1 MIMEV
6 GQTIYNEP
14 QQSNSSDTTQ
24 STVDNDNVID
34 TDFTD

>member
-6 GQTIYNEP
+6 GQTMYNS
-14 QQSNSSDTTQ
+14 QQEEQ
-24 STVDNDNVID
+24 STNTSPSTDDNVID